1 MITQEL
7 EQNGEELKLRTY
19 FNTDDE
25 EKINWDSTQHTNGFI
40 YENKK
45 LVGREIARIPV
56 EEAAMLESLCDI
68 DYLSFSRNS
77 DKNAFRRLL
86 ARYPH
91 WRCASGGI

>member
-68 DYLSFSRNS
+68 DYLSFSRNG

>member
-7 EQNGEELKLRTY
+7 EEKSEKYTLRNHI
-19 FNTDDE
+19 NTDDE
-25 EKINWDSTQHTNGFI
+25 EKINFDSTQHTNGFI

-45 LVGREIARIPV
+45 LVGREVARIPL

-68 DYLSFSRNS
+68 DYLSFSRNG

-86 ARYPH
+86 KRFPH

>member
-7 EQNGEELKLRTY
+7 EQNGEELKLRTH
-19 FNTDDE
+19 FNTE
-25 EKINWDSTQHTNGFI
+25 EEQKINWESAQHTNGFI
-40 YENKK
+40 RENGK
-45 LVGREIARIPV
+45 LVGREIARIPA
-56 EEAAMLESLCDI
+56 EEAAMLETLCDI
-68 DYLSFSRNS
+68 DYLSFSRNG

>member
-7 EQNGEELKLRTY
+7 EQNGEELKLRTH

-25 EKINWDSTQHTNGFI
+25 QKINWETTQHTNGFI

-68 DYLSFSRNS
+68 DY
-77 DKNAFRRLL
+77 
-86 ARYPH
+86 
-91 WRCASGGI
+91 